1 MNDHSTRISDL
12 VEEVATLKARLAI
25 VERREVAM
33 ARLLGRTAAK
43 AAKLAAR
50 LKGVE
55 ERP

>member
-1 MNDHSTRISDL
+1 MTGYDKRISDL
-12 VEEVATLKARLAI
+12 AEEVATLKARLAI

-33 ARLLGRTAAK
+33 ARLLGRTATQ

>member
-1 MNDHSTRISDL
+1 MTGYDKRISDL
-12 VEEVATLKARLAI
+12 AEEINTLKARLAI